1 MRRQAGALVLMEV
14 YPEWI
19 PLGVW
24 RFREICREALRR
36 QPVMVNTLEEAL
48 DEMGKRLRLP
58 LARWLE
64 RSEILR
70 WLKSQTRLT
79 KFLSI

>member
-1 MRRQAGALVLMEV
+1 VLMEV

-24 RFREICREALRR
+24 RFRGICREALRSE
-36 QPVMVNTLEEAL
+36 PITFNTLEEAL
-48 DEMGKRLRLP
+48 DEMRKRLRLP
-58 LARWLE
+58 IARWLE

-70 WLKSQTRLT
+70 WFKSQTRLT
-79 KFLSI
+79 KFLSV